1 MLELAGGPVTLVWQ
15 NEVGGLTGL
24 VDGANPRFIKWNRLN
39 SGESLH
45 DEADRLRWVAGRHPA
60 PEVLDYVRTANAELL
75 VTVALP
81 GRSAVDPTWVT
92 RPTEAIRALATGLL
106 ALHSLPI
113 DDCPFVWDVESR
125 VDAATAAGRDIPANL
140 RIAPPIDRLVICHGD
155 ACAPNTLLDADGR
168 FLANVDF
175 ARLGLA
181 DRWADLAVATM
192 SLAWNYVDFDETVFW
207 ESYGIDP
214 DPHRISYYR
223 ALYRAT

>member
-1 MLELAGGPVTLVWQ
+1 
-15 NEVGGLTGL
+15 
-24 VDGANPRFIKWNRLN
+24 
-39 SGESLH
+39 
-45 DEADRLRWVAGRHPA
+45 
-60 PEVLDYVRTANAELL
+60 
-75 VTVALP
+75 LP

-92 RPTEAIRALATGLL
+92 RPTEAIRALATGPL
-106 ALHSLPI
+106 ALHSMPI

-155 ACAPNTLLDADGR
+155 ACAPNTLLDTDGR

-175 ARLGLA
+175 ARLGMA

-192 SLAWNYVDFDETVFW
+192 SLAWNYADFDETVFW
-207 ESYGIDP
+207 DTYGIDP
-214 DPHRISYYR
+214 DPQRISYYR